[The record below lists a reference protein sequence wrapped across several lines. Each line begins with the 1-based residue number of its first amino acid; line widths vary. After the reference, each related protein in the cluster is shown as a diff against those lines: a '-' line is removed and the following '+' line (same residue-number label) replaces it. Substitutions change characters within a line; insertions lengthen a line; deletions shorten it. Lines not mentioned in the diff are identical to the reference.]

1 MKRSVQLRNVLFHQ
15 AHKHVK
21 HNVDFWHVEA
31 VKCEQHVF
39 VHQVRKTLE
48 RCVLITQMK
57 QQ

>member
-1 MKRSVQLRNVLFHQ
+1 MKRSVQLRKVMLHQ

-21 HNVDFWHVEA
+21 HKDDYRQVEA